1 MTAQEDVGY
10 GLPYG
15 LPEARLEEIFQ
26 RVIVPDLLLRSNPV
40 PQPHPE
46 LVLLGGQPGS
56 GKSTLAPRLQGE
68 FAGRGGMVW
77 VNTNEFRALHPD
89 YERLLA
95 EQPADMPDVTRPA
108 LLWWRDRAV
117 EYLRSERF
125 NALLEIGFRDPPWA
139 AATAERFADSGYD
152 VHVVALAVPA
162 VLSRMAIIERFARQ
176 VETTGAGRWS
186 TAAAHEAHFN
196 GTVEVLRFAEA
207 SPAVSRVSLWTRD
220 GPVYDNLRDPAGD
233 WTNPPAAVEVLTEAR
248 DTPLNRLQCVA
259 LGNRLSGTLERLE
272 RSGQAHPALHYMAA
286 EVRQDLRAFAADLTR
301 DVSQADP
308 ELAIGPPAPSSSDM
322 GLEL

>member
-1 MTAQEDVGY
+1 MTSQEDIDY
-10 GLPYG
+10 GVPYG
-15 LPEARLEEIFQ
+15 LPEARMEEIFQ

-40 PQPHPE
+40 PQQHPE

-56 GKSTLAPRLQGE
+56 GKSTLAPQLQRE
-68 FAGRGGMVW
+68 FDGRGGMVW
-77 VNTNEFRALHPD
+77 VNTNEFRPFHPD
-89 YERLLA
+89 YERLVA

-108 LLWWRDRAV
+108 LLWWREHAV

-139 AATAERFADSGYD
+139 AATAERFADTGYD

-162 VLSRMAIIERFARQ
+162 VLSRLAIIERFARQ
-176 VETTGAGRWS
+176 SETTGTGRWS

-207 SPAVSRVSLWTRD
+207 SPAVSRISLWTRD
-220 GPVYDNLRDPAGD
+220 GPVYDNHRDPAGG
-233 WTNPPAAVEVLTEAR
+233 WTNPPSAVEVLTEAR

-259 LGNRLSGTLERLE
+259 LTNRLSGTLERLE
-272 RSGQAHPALHYMAA
+272 RAGQAHPALHYMAA
-286 EVRQDLRAFAADLTR
+286 EVQQDLRAAAADLSR
-301 DVSQADP
+301 DLSDP
-308 ELAIGPPAPSSSDM
+308 ELAIRPPAPSGSDL